1 MRKHLILSVVCLAF
15 VVACAGSSN
24 RDAEMQIV
32 DQAGL
37 IKYPHAYVFTIM
49 GKVVCPTCKTNS
61 VLTIGLEDNNGTYL
75 LGKPYTNW
83 FGDGSYKITN
93 VTLEAGDKILFRA
106 YVDGIYPI
114 GKASD
119 LIEVP
124 DEEGSITAPTIIIP

>member
-1 MRKHLILSVVCLAF
+1 MKKQLILSLVSLALIA
-15 VVACAGSSN
+15 ACHGSSN
-24 RDAEMQIV
+24 EDAEKQIV

-37 IKYPHAYVFTIM
+37 IKYPHAYVFTVM
-49 GKVVCPTCKTNS
+49 GKVICPACKTDS
-61 VLTIGLEDNNGTYL
+61 VLTIGLEDDNGTYL
-75 LGKPYTNW
+75 LSAPYTNW

-106 YVDGIYPI
+106 YIDGVYPL

-119 LIEVP
+119 LTEVP